1 VARILGI
8 DADSFAAVGAAPVT
22 SKRLVLAFSSAL
34 VAALCALALSAA
46 APASAATCPSF
57 RVLHNDRIGRANL
70 PAGNYEVTTD
80 EGLSCQTASQLFTRF
95 LQDWDGKVPAGWL
108 VLAKEPGKASF
119 GRKSFGT
126 DPQPGFSVRR
136 IGGSGGGGTHPELG
150 RLCPD
155 RYTVNA
161 GTEVGALF
169 FAKGQYALYLPPR
182 TGITCRRAAVLFT
195 RFLAAPEGQLPF
207 PWRVKTQT
215 ATFFTPAHPV
225 RSSFRVDPA

>member
-1 VARILGI
+1 MSSARATGKHL
-8 DADSFAAVGAAPVT
+8 AA
-22 SKRLVLAFSSAL
+22 AFSLAL

-57 RVLHNDRIGRANL
+57 RVLHNDRIGAANL
-70 PAGNYEVTTD
+70 PAGNYEVLTD
-80 EGLSCQTASQLFTRF
+80 TGLSCQSASQLFTRF
-95 LQDWDGKVPAGWL
+95 LQDWDGNLPKPWRVVAEGS
-108 VLAKEPGKASF
+108 GKASF
-119 GRKSFGT
+119 VRGG
-126 DPQPGFSVRR
+126 QPGFEVRK
-136 IGGSGGGGTHPELG
+136 IGGGGGGGGTHPELG

-161 GTEVGALF
+161 GTEVGPLF

-182 TGITCRRAAVLFT
+182 TGITCRRAAILFT
-195 RFLAAPEGQLPF
+195 RFLAEPEGQLPF

-215 ATFFTPAHPV
+215 ATFFKPDHPV